1 MANPGGRKERG
12 RKGKVYSVADLIPI
26 RRALKRRGKTVVFT
40 NGCFDLLHA
49 GHIRLFRKARELG
62 DVLIVALNEDRSVR
76 NIKGPARPVFPLEER
91 WEILEA
97 IEDID
102 YLTSFSEETPRKI
115 IAALVPDVLVKGGD
129 WWPNQVIGREEVEAA
144 GGKVVI
150 VPYLQ
155 GSSTSSIIGK
165 IRRLGSGK
173 GSGSSGG
180 PRISGKAHR
189 RRTE

>member
-1 MANPGGRKERG
+1 MANLGGNKKG
-12 RKGKVYSVADLIPI
+12 RRRGKVYSVTELTTI
-26 RRALKRRGKTVVFT
+26 RRALKRQGKTVVFT

-49 GHIRLFRKARELG
+49 GHIRLFRKAGKLG

-76 NIKGPARPVFPLEER
+76 KIKGPARPVFPLEER

-129 WWPNQVIGREEVEAA
+129 WGPNQVIGRDEVEAA

-150 VPYLQ
+150 VPYLR
-155 GSSTSSIIGK
+155 GSSTSSILGK
-165 IRRLGSGK
+165 ILRLGAGQGK
-173 GSGSSGG
+173 S
-180 PRISGKAHR
+180 IR
-189 RRTE
+189 RSE